1 MGSGSYRKD
10 QLMEE
15 ESESN
20 VKTVIHFVGTENTV
34 TVDMDFVSELA
45 ERGSV
50 FEYEAFNNGFIVN
63 TKNVT
68 FMERVER

>member
-1 MGSGSYRKD
+1 MD

-15 ESESN
+15 ESENN

-34 TVDMDFVSELA
+34 TVDADFVSELI

-50 FEYEAFNNGFIVN
+50 FEYEGFDNGLIVN
-63 TKNVT
+63 TKNIT
-68 FMERVER
+68 FMERVEQ